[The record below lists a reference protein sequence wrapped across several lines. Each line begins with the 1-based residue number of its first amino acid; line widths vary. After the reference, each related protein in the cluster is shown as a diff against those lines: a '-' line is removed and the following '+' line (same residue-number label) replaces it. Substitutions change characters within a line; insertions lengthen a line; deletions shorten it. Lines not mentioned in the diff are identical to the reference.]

1 MVKQLSERGISR
13 EIDEEASVV
22 TQVGFHDGCRGGGKE
37 MDQELGSTGKR
48 AWTILGLRWE

>member
-48 AWTILGLRWE
+48 AWTNLGLRWE